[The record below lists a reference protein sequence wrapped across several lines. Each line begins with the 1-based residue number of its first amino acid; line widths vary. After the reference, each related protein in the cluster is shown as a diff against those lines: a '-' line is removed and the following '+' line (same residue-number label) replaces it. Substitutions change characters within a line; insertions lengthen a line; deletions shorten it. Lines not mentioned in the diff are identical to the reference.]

1 MRGSAVISDCELFRY
16 RVDRYLSDAPL
27 VFAYFGV
34 NPSTA
39 DGVSEDQTTH
49 KWNHFTQTYGGGR
62 WIAGNPMAL
71 RSTDVKGLV
80 SAPDPVGPENFA
92 YLAQIISEADILVPC
107 WGNRSKVPPRLH
119 CHIDALKEMIMTS
132 GKTVAIFGLTK
143 SGDPKHPLMLGH
155 NTPLVEWSV

>member
-1 MRGSAVISDCELFRY
+1 MHGSAVISPCGLFRY

-49 KWNHFTQTYGGGR
+49 KWNYFTGAYGGGR

-71 RSTDVKGLV
+71 RSTDVKGLA
-80 SAPDPVGPENFA
+80 SAVDPVGPDNRQH
-92 YLAQIISEADILVPC
+92 LVQIIAEADILVPC
-107 WGNRSKVPPRLH
+107 WGNRAKVPTRLH
-119 CHIDALKEMIMTS
+119 VHIEELKTMILTA
-132 GKTVAIFGLTK
+132 GKTVAVFGLTK

-155 NTPLVEWSV
+155 STPLVEWSV